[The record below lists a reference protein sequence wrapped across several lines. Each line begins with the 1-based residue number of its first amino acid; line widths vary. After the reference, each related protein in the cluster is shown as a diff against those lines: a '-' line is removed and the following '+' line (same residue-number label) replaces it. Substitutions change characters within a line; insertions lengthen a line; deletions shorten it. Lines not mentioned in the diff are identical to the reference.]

1 MIPKILKNFNLFID
15 GRGYVG
21 KAEEV
26 NPPKLNIK
34 TEEFRAGG
42 MDSPAM
48 IDMGVEKLEGSFTL
62 LEYDKDVLKQFGLVT
77 GNAVSVTLRGAM
89 QDDTTVSPI
98 IIKLRGMYTEMDMGK
113 FAAGEKGTLQCT
125 IACRYYS
132 LEIDGEK
139 LIEIDIDN
147 MTRVIGG
154 QDKLVDMRKALG
166 I

>member
-21 KAEEV
+21 KVEEA

-48 IDMGVEKLEGSFTL
+48 IDMGIEKLEGSFTL
-62 LEYDKDVLKQFGLVT
+62 LEFDKNVLKQFGLIS
-77 GNAVSVTLRGAM
+77 GNVVSITLRGAL
-89 QDDTTVSPI
+89 QDETSVSPI
-98 IIKLRGMYTEMDMGK
+98 IIKLRGMYTEIDMGK
-113 FAAGEKGTLQCT
+113 LSAGEKGTLQCT

-132 LEIDGEK
+132 LEIDGEQ

-147 MTRVIGG
+147 MTRKIGG
-154 QDKLVDMRKALG
+154 QDKMIDIRKALG

>member
-62 LEYDKDVLKQFGLVT
+62 LEYDKDVLKQFGLVS

-98 IIKLRGMYTEMDMGK
+98 LIKLRGMYTEMDMGK
-113 FAAGEKGTLQCT
+113 FATGEKGTLQCT

-154 QDKLVDMRKALG
+154 QDKLVDIRKALG

>member
-77 GNAVSVTLRGAM
+77 GNAVSVTLRGAI
-89 QDDTTVSPI
+89 QDDTTVSSI

>member
-21 KAEEV
+21 KVEEV
-26 NPPKLNIK
+26 NLPKLNIK

-42 MDSPAM
+42 MDAPAM

-62 LEYDKDVLKQFGLVT
+62 LEYDKDVLKQFGLVG
-77 GNAVSVTLRGAM
+77 GNAVQVTLRGAL
-89 QDDTTVSPI
+89 QDDTTVSAMVV
-98 IIKLRGMYTEMDMGK
+98 KLRGMYTEMDMGK
-113 FAAGEKGTLQCT
+113 LSAGEKGTMQCT

-132 LEIDGEK
+132 LEMDGEK

-154 QDKLVDMRKALG
+154 QDKLAEVRKALG

>member
-21 KAEEV
+21 KVEEV

-48 IDMGVEKLEGSFTL
+48 IDMGIEKLEGSFTL
-62 LEYDKDVLKQFGLVT
+62 LEFDKNVLKQFGLIA
-77 GNAVSVTLRGAM
+77 GNVVSVTLRGAL
-89 QDDTTVSPI
+89 QDETSVSPI
-98 IIKLRGMYTEMDMGK
+98 IIKLRGMYTEIDMGK
-113 FAAGEKGTLQCT
+113 LSAGEKGTLQCT

-132 LEIDGEK
+132 LEIDGQQ

-147 MTRVIGG
+147 MTRKIGG
-154 QDKLVDMRKALG
+154 QDKLVDVRKALG

>member
-21 KAEEV
+21 KVEEV

-34 TEEFRAGG
+34 TEDFRAGG

-48 IDMGVEKLEGSFTL
+48 IDMGIEKLEGSFTL
-62 LEYDKDVLKQFGLVT
+62 LEFDKNVLKQFGLIA
-77 GNAVSVTLRGAM
+77 GNVVSVTLRGAL
-89 QDDTTVSPI
+89 QDETSVSPI
-98 IIKLRGMYTEMDMGK
+98 IIKLRGMYTEIDMGK
-113 FAAGEKGTLQCT
+113 LSAGEKGTLQCT

-132 LEIDGEK
+132 LEIDGEQ

-147 MTRVIGG
+147 MTRKIGG
-154 QDKLVDMRKALG
+154 QDKMIDVRKALG

>member
-15 GRGYVG
+15 GRGYAG
-21 KAEEV
+21 KVEEV
-26 NPPKLNIK
+26 NLPKLNIK

-42 MDSPAM
+42 MDAPVL
-48 IDMGVEKLEGSFTL
+48 IDMGIEKLEGSFTL
-62 LEYDKDVLKQFGLVT
+62 LEYDKDILRQFGLVS
-77 GNAVSVTLRGAM
+77 GNAVQVTLRGAL
-89 QDDTTVSPI
+89 QDDTNVSSLI
-98 IIKLRGMYTEMDMGK
+98 VKLRGTYTEMDMGK
-113 FAAGEKGTLQCT
+113 ISAGEKATLQCT
-125 IACRYYS
+125 LVCRYYS

-154 QDKLVDMRKALG
+154 QDKLIDVRKALG

>member
-21 KAEEV
+21 KVEEV

-42 MDSPAM
+42 MDSPVM
-48 IDMGVEKLEGSFTL
+48 IDMGVEKLEASFTL
-62 LEYDKDVLKQFGLVT
+62 LEYDKNVLKQFGLVS
-77 GNAVSVTLRGAM
+77 GNAVPITLRGAL

-98 IIKLRGMYTEMDMGK
+98 VIKLRGMYTEMDMGK
-113 FAAGEKGTLQCT
+113 ISAGEKGSLQCT
-125 IACRYYS
+125 LSCRYYS
-132 LEIDGEK
+132 LEIDGEQ

-147 MTRVIGG
+147 MTRKIGG
-154 QDKLVDMRKALG
+154 QDKLVDIRKALG

>member
-154 QDKLVDMRKALG
+154 QDKLVDVRKALG

>member
-21 KAEEV
+21 KVEEV
-26 NPPKLNIK
+26 NLPKLNIK

-42 MDSPAM
+42 MDAPAM
-48 IDMGVEKLEGSFTL
+48 IDMGIEKLEGSFTL
-62 LEYDKDVLKQFGLVT
+62 LEYDKDVLKQFGLVG
-77 GNAVSVTLRGAM
+77 GNAVPLTLRGAI
-89 QDDTTVSPI
+89 QDDTNVSALV
-98 IIKLRGMYTEMDMGK
+98 IKLRGMYTEMDMGK
-113 FAAGEKGTLQCT
+113 LSAGEKGTLQCT

-132 LEIDGEK
+132 LEMDGEK

-154 QDKLVDMRKALG
+154 QDKLADVRKALG

>member
-21 KAEEV
+21 KVEEV

-48 IDMGVEKLEGSFTL
+48 IDMGIEKLEGSFTL
-62 LEYDKDVLKQFGLVT
+62 LEFDKNVLKQFGLIS
-77 GNAVSVTLRGAM
+77 GNVVSVTLRGAL
-89 QDDTTVSPI
+89 QDETSVSPI
-98 IIKLRGMYTEMDMGK
+98 IIKLRGMYTEIDMGK
-113 FAAGEKGTLQCT
+113 LSAGEKGTLQCT

-132 LEIDGEK
+132 LEIDGEQ
-139 LIEIDIDN
+139 LSEIDIDN
-147 MTRVIGG
+147 MTRKIGC
-154 QDKLVDMRKALG
+154 QDKMIDVRKALG

>member
-21 KAEEV
+21 KVEEV
-26 NPPKLNIK
+26 NPPKLSIK

-48 IDMGVEKLEGSFTL
+48 IDMGIEKLEGSFTL
-62 LEYDKDVLKQFGLVT
+62 LEFDKNVLKQFGLIS
-77 GNAVSVTLRGAM
+77 GNVVSITLRGAL
-89 QDDTTVSPI
+89 QDETSVSPI
-98 IIKLRGMYTEMDMGK
+98 IIKLRGMYTEIDMGK
-113 FAAGEKGTLQCT
+113 LSAGEKGTLQCT

-132 LEIDGEK
+132 LEIDGEQ

-147 MTRVIGG
+147 MTRKIGG
-154 QDKLVDMRKALG
+154 QDKMIDVRKALG

>member
-21 KAEEV
+21 KVEEV

-48 IDMGVEKLEGSFTL
+48 IDMGIEKLEGSFTL
-62 LEYDKDVLKQFGLVT
+62 LEFDKNVLKQFGLIA
-77 GNAVSVTLRGAM
+77 GNVVSVTLRGAL
-89 QDDTTVSPI
+89 QDETSVSPI
-98 IIKLRGMYTEMDMGK
+98 IIKLRGMYTEIDMGK
-113 FAAGEKGTLQCT
+113 LSAGEKGTLQCT

-132 LEIDGEK
+132 LEIDGEQ

-147 MTRVIGG
+147 MTRKIGG
-154 QDKLVDMRKALG
+154 QDKMVDVRKALG

>member
-21 KAEEV
+21 KVEEV

-48 IDMGVEKLEGSFTL
+48 IDMGIEKLEGSFTL
-62 LEYDKDVLKQFGLVT
+62 LEFDKNVLKQFGLIA
-77 GNAVSVTLRGAM
+77 GNVVSVTLRGAL
-89 QDDTTVSPI
+89 QDETSVSPI
-98 IIKLRGMYTEMDMGK
+98 IIKLRGMYTEIDMGK
-113 FAAGEKGTLQCT
+113 MSAGEKGTLQCT
-125 IACRYYS
+125 VACRYYS
-132 LEIDGEK
+132 LEIDGEQ

-147 MTRVIGG
+147 MTRRIGG
-154 QDKLVDMRKALG
+154 QDKMVDVRKALG

>member
-15 GRGYVG
+15 GRGYAG
-21 KAEEV
+21 KVEEV
-26 NPPKLNIK
+26 NLPKLNIK

-42 MDSPAM
+42 MDSPVFV
-48 IDMGVEKLEGSFTL
+48 DMGVEKLESSFTL
-62 LEYDKDVLKQFGLVT
+62 LEYDKNVLKQFGLVS
-77 GNAVSVTLRGAM
+77 GNATQVTLRGAI
-89 QDDTTVSPI
+89 QDDTTVSSVI
-98 IIKLRGMYTEMDMGK
+98 VKLRGMYTEMDMGK
-113 FAAGEKGTLQCT
+113 ISAGEKGTLQCT
-125 IACRYYS
+125 LACRYYS

-154 QDKLVDMRKALG
+154 VDKMAEIRNAIG

>member
-21 KAEEV
+21 KVEEV

-42 MDSPAM
+42 MDSPVM

-62 LEYDKDVLKQFGLVT
+62 LEYDKDILKQFGLVS
-77 GNAVSVTLRGAM
+77 GNAVQVTLRGAL
-89 QDDTTVSPI
+89 QDDSNVSPLI
-98 IIKLRGMYTEMDMGK
+98 VKLRGMYAEIDMGK
-113 FAAGEKGTLQCT
+113 ISAGEKATLQCT
-125 IACRYYS
+125 IVCRYYS

-154 QDKLVDMRKALG
+154 QDKLIDVRKALG